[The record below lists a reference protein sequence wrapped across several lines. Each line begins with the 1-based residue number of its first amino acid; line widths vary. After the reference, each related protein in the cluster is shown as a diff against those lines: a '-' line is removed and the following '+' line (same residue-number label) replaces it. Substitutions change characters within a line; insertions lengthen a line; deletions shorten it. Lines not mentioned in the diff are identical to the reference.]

1 MAPKFRAG
9 LLAGALAATTVFA
22 APAAAASWDAGP
34 GLGSPA
40 AVLAASRFDPAGQTA
55 AWGCRWG
62 CGWGG
67 WGGGWGRHRGWRRN
81 RIDGGDVLIGAA
93 IIGGAIAIA
102 NSNNRRQRTR
112 DVVVVERDRDFRDP
126 DWDRN
131 PRYRDDR
138 RASPR
143 GTGSSGLDNAVNICL
158 DRIERDVR
166 VDTVDN
172 VERTGAGWRV
182 GGVLFSGAPFECRI
196 DNRGQI
202 DGIDYGGGRFGL
214 SDGSDGAPPRDDG
227 QWADRRYADARA
239 AIGGSVRPDMAVS
252 EASAQGSRL
261 IDTPSRQPA
270 NTTSALPAYPGG
282 PIPGEEIPETLEE
295 ATGG

>member
-1 MAPKFRAG
+1 MAPTFRAG

-22 APAAAASWDAGP
+22 APAAAASWSAQP
-34 GLGSPA
+34 ALGVPA
-40 AVLAASRFDPAGQTA
+40 AVFATSRFDALGQTA

-102 NSNNRRQRTR
+102 NSNNRRQRER
-112 DVVVVERDRDFRDP
+112 DVVIVDRQVRDP

-143 GTGSSGLDNAVNICL
+143 GTGSTGLDNAVNICL

-182 GGVLFSGAPFECRI
+182 GGVLFNGSPFECRI

-202 DGIDYGGGRFGL
+202 DGIDYGGAGFGF
-214 SDGSDGAPPRDDG
+214 SDSRDGVRPREDG
-227 QWADRRYADARA
+227 QWDDRRYADARSRL
-239 AIGGSVRPDMAVS
+239 GGSVRPDMAVS
-252 EASAQGSRL
+252 EASAQGSRFVEA
-261 IDTPSRQPA
+261 PPRAPA
-270 NTTSALPAYPGG
+270 GTAALPAYPGG
-282 PIPGEEIPETLEE
+282 PIEGEVIPETLEE